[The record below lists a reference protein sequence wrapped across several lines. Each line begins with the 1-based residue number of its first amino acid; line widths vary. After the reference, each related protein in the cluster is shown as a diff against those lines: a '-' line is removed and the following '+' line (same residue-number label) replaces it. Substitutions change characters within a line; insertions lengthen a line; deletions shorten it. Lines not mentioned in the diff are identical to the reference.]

1 VRLRRRE
8 RRAQRRR
15 AKVDAALRAKS
26 QKLRAR
32 LPVREKHEAR
42 MKHEHKMRADAT
54 SRRAF
59 PYLWVRHW

>member
-1 VRLRRRE
+1 MRLRRKE

-42 MKHEHKMRADAT
+42 MKHEHKMRAYA
-54 SRRAF
+54 SSGRMF
-59 PYLWVRHW
+59 PYQWAWN

>member
-1 VRLRRRE
+1 VRLRRKE

-32 LPVREKHEAR
+32 LLVRE
-42 MKHEHKMRADAT
+42 KHEHKMRAYA
-54 SRRAF
+54 SSGRMF
-59 PYLWVRHW
+59 PYQWAWN